1 MNNLFPLEFAGEQLR
16 LLTGLGV
23 GFFFGFSLE
32 RAGFG
37 NAKKLAGQFYL
48 NDMAVFKVMFTA
60 VLVSLTGVF
69 SLSAWGLL
77 ELGEPW
83 INPTFIWAQVV
94 GGFILGIG
102 FVMSGLCPGTSVV
115 SVASGKLDGLVTVLG
130 TFFGVFVFTLVFD
143 RLPFLQ
149 SLYSAGSG
157 EVLLLHEIFPFK
169 FPALCLIMT
178 VILIAL
184 GAFIFAEWVEK
195 IYRKKLG
202 PGPLS
207 PPDRPRMKYYVLGPL
222 FLIALAAAIYDK
234 PIVPEPEPRPLVG
247 IEPLSVAERLIDG
260 DPTLVILDLRGE
272 EAFNAKSLPGAQ
284 RVQGLGNPADWLAN
298 LAGGMTVVLYDQGP
312 SALTVPG
319 SWPAELEYFTLRGGF
334 EAWTREVLT
343 PMEPLGT
350 SLVEQDFTRRQ
361 NQIAG
366 YFSGTRVQSKAAA
379 PPPAPS
385 GGGKQKKKPAGGC

>member
-77 ELGEPW
+77 ELGELW

>member
-77 ELGEPW
+77 ELGNLW

-115 SVASGKLDGLVTVLG
+115 SAASGKLDGLVTVLG

-143 RLPFLQ
+143 KLPFLQ

-195 IYRKKLG
+195 IYQKKLG

-272 EAFNAKSLPGAQ
+272 EAFSEKSLPGALM
-284 RVQGLGNPADWLAN
+284 VQGLGNPADWLAN
-298 LAGGMTVVLYDQGP
+298 LAEGMTVVLYDQGNT
-312 SALTVPG
+312 AQTIPG
-319 SWPAELEYFTLRGGF
+319 SWPEQLEYFTLRGGF
-334 EAWTREVLT
+334 DAWKSEVLT

-366 YFSGTRVQSKAAA
+366 FFSGTRVKSKAAA

-385 GGGKQKKKPAGGC
+385 GGGKKKKKPAGGC